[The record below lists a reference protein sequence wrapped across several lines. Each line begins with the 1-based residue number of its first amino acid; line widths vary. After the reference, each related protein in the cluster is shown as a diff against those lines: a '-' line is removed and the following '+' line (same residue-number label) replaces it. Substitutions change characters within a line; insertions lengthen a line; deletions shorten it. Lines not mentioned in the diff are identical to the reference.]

1 MTGAVGVWEHR
12 PVGRTVVVVDDHAGF
27 RALAAR
33 LLTAA
38 GWDVVA
44 SCPDGRSALAAVR
57 ELRPDVVLLDVQLP
71 DIDGFAVL
79 ARLGEAEAEAGTEAP
94 GPTVVLVS
102 TRDAADYGTRIGRS
116 GAAGFIGKA
125 DLSAGALAAVVG
137 G

>member
-44 SCPDGRSALAAVR
+44 SCPDGRSALAAVE

-79 ARLGEAEAEAGTEAP
+79 ARLGEAEAGATEP